1 MENKQKNNLN
11 ELIENVFV
19 DINELYENDKVS
31 DSDALT
37 SMIAMKI
44 HIVKKMVII
53 EHHDLV
59 DEIRIRFGAKIR
71 EWFSDDIGRNQLIDC
86 CLLNQMTLK
95 EKIDNGGDEL
105 DQLCDPNEAMI
116 QVCEEI
122 SCDPKFKKDYFDLE
136 TNMSCTEY
144 RLCIDEGWR
153 LSELENYGL
162 DDSLFKLTN
171 CDCGDGNGVLPHHC
185 DCKDEDKETPTN
197 FDAVQSLDLIW
208 EKLHSYRGFDNDEC
222 SVKDEEWDEICTSM
236 SWIED
241 ECGLERKEGVLVP
254 KEKDEDKVLATRHN
268 DNEVIDVTLT
278 ENEAFDEGYRQGK
291 DENKVDMET
300 DILSNIIHKN
310 MIFSTQED
318 QPTWG
323 HTDKEKIANM
333 DETINEI
340 VDYICKSSIEKPKP
354 RIRKSSDE
362 PKNKILS
369 FEEFIET
376 RRFVE
381 GYDCGGSMD
390 KVDAFL
396 YTKYDCYIER
406 ISDFDLEDDADVK
419 EKYSLWVYKE
429 CTTSNNLYELE
440 RILYNEYYLE
450 DICGIYDNSELDK
463 YLQRHYIKPL
473 FLCCWNNEKTEIHT
487 KESLYKEYSDLAP
500 NGENYNLSWWTCE
513 FRTFDDML
521 DSLKPLRLFSTEN
534 NFNFHSKVT
543 PSSFYEVDNMEIRR
557 VR

>member
-59 DEIRIRFGAKIR
+59 DEIRIRFGSKIR

-86 CLLNQMTLK
+86 CLLNQKNVEEFGK
-95 EKIDNGGDEL
+95 EYDQDEL
-105 DQLCDPNEAMI
+105 HDFCDPNEAMI

-185 DCKDEDKETPTN
+185 DCKDEDK
-197 FDAVQSLDLIW
+197 
-208 EKLHSYRGFDNDEC
+208 
-222 SVKDEEWDEICTSM
+222 
-236 SWIED
+236 
-241 ECGLERKEGVLVP
+241 
-254 KEKDEDKVLATRHN
+254 VLATRHN

-310 MIFSTQED
+310 MIFSIQED

-340 VDYICKSSIEKPKP
+340 VDYICKSSIKKPSDFVPKPKV
-354 RIRKSSDE
+354 RKAS
-362 PKNKILS
+362 PI
-369 FEEFIET
+369 
-376 RRFVE
+376 
-381 GYDCGGSMD
+381 
-390 KVDAFL
+390 
-396 YTKYDCYIER
+396 
-406 ISDFDLEDDADVK
+406 
-419 EKYSLWVYKE
+419 
-429 CTTSNNLYELE
+429 
-440 RILYNEYYLE
+440 
-450 DICGIYDNSELDK
+450 
-463 YLQRHYIKPL
+463 PL
-473 FLCCWNNEKTEIHT
+473 FLCCWDGVISSTKVLSKTQIYENYP
-487 KESLYKEYSDLAP
+487 SLAP
-500 NGENYNLSWWTCE
+500 NGEHHDMSDWTEE
-513 FRTFDDML
+513 FKTFDEML
-521 DSLKPLRLFSTEN
+521 DSLIPTHFYCDIK
-534 NFNFHSKVT
+534 
-543 PSSFYEVDNMEIRR
+543 SSSYYQYDNMEIRR

>member
-1 MENKQKNNLN
+1 
-11 ELIENVFV
+11 
-19 DINELYENDKVS
+19 
-31 DSDALT
+31 
-37 SMIAMKI
+37 MKI

-59 DEIRIRFGAKIR
+59 DEIRIRFGSKIR

-86 CLLNQMTLK
+86 CLLNQKNVEEFGK
-95 EKIDNGGDEL
+95 EYDQDEL
-105 DQLCDPNEAMI
+105 HDFCDPNEAMI

-254 KEKDEDKVLATRHN
+254 KDEDKVLATRHN

-310 MIFSTQED
+310 MIFSIQED

-333 DETINEI
+333 DATINEI
-340 VDYICKSSIEKPKP
+340 VDYICKSSIKKPKV
-354 RIRKSSDE
+354 RKA
-362 PKNKILS
+362 PPI
-369 FEEFIET
+369 
-376 RRFVE
+376 
-381 GYDCGGSMD
+381 
-390 KVDAFL
+390 
-396 YTKYDCYIER
+396 
-406 ISDFDLEDDADVK
+406 
-419 EKYSLWVYKE
+419 
-429 CTTSNNLYELE
+429 
-440 RILYNEYYLE
+440 
-450 DICGIYDNSELDK
+450 
-463 YLQRHYIKPL
+463 PL
-473 FLCCWNNEKTEIHT
+473 FLCCWDGVISSTKVLSKTQIYENYP
-487 KESLYKEYSDLAP
+487 SLAP
-500 NGENYNLSWWTCE
+500 NGEHHDMSDWTEE
-513 FRTFDDML
+513 FKTFDEML
-521 DSLKPLRLFSTEN
+521 DSLIPTHFYCDIK
-534 NFNFHSKVT
+534 
-543 PSSFYEVDNMEIRR
+543 SSSYYQYDNMEIRR